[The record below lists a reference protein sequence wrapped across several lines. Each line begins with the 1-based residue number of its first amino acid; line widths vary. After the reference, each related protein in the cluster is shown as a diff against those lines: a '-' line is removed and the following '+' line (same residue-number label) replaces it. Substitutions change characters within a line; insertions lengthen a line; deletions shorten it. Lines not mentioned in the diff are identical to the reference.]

1 MYKYLKKMIHNSWR
15 NYLANRGLTKNLSS
29 RCVVND
35 AALRQN
41 WPGLCPVVT
50 VHLLSSW
57 FRFQFAVS
65 TFELTSVDNQS
76 SLCPRGDDRSPVLCP
91 HPASTKKNGL
101 QIDVLRLLIKSQI
114 PMLMIQGSP
123 RFEAALVDVQN
134 RKDLS
139 HKEPAPNP
147 LTVQLDEIGPWF
159 LASKGFEVTH

>member
-29 RCVVND
+29 RRVVND

-76 SLCPRGDDRSPVLCP
+76 SLCRRGDDRSPVLCP

-123 RFEAALVDVQN
+123 QFEAALVDVQN

-139 HKEPAPNP
+139 HKEPIPNP